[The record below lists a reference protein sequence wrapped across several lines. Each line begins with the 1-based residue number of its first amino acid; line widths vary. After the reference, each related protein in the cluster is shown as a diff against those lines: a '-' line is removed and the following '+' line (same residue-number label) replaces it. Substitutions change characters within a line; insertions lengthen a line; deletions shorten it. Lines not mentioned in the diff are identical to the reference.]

1 MELRMKVPPQYLGF
15 YLTLEKILDS
25 LDKEA
30 KRSKYLGKYVYFY
43 RYTFRPPV
51 ERVKII
57 DAEYLVK
64 PYHLLYKLLTQSP
77 EDYSPNDKEA
87 ERKNRESIKEILQGL
102 NNRDPDYVNLKYKAI
117 NGEGNIEFLYETFI
131 EERGFLSLNTIID
144 SKNLR
149 GVLLSEEEKKLILK
163 RYG

>member
-30 KRSKYLGKYVYFY
+30 NRAKYLGKYVYFHKY
-43 RYTFRPPV
+43 KHCLSV
-51 ERVKII
+51 ERVKVI

-64 PYHLLYKLLTQSP
+64 HYHLLHKLLTQSP
-77 EDYSPNDKEA
+77 ENYSPNDKEA
-87 ERKNRESIKEILQGL
+87 EIKNREKIREILQGL
-102 NNRDPDYVNLKYKAI
+102 NNRDPDYVDLKYKGI
-117 NGEGNIEFLYETFI
+117 NGGGNIEFLYETFI

-149 GVLLSEEEKKLILK
+149 GIIIPEEEKELILK

>member
-1 MELRMKVPPQYLGF
+1 MELKMKVPPQYLGF

-30 KRSKYLGKYVYFY
+30 NRSKYLGKYIYFHKY
-43 RYTFRPPV
+43 KHCLSV
-51 ERVKII
+51 ERVKVIE
-57 DAEYLVK
+57 AKYLVK
-64 PYHLLYKLLTQSP
+64 PYLLLYNLLTQSP

-87 ERKNRESIKEILQGL
+87 EIKNREKIRDRLQGL
-102 NNRDPDYVNLKYKAI
+102 NSRDPDYVELKYKVI
-117 NGEGNIEFLYETFI
+117 NDKGNIEFLYETFI

-149 GVLLSEEEKKLILK
+149 GIIIPEEEKELILK